1 MFFLSK
7 KDKVLFKQ
15 ILSKKPVIHFI
26 TNYVTAN
33 ACANITLA
41 VGGSPIMADEP
52 KEVEEIASISNALV
66 LNIGTINERTLKSM
80 LVAGTKAN
88 KLNIPVILDPCG
100 VGATTFR
107 NEAIKTILSK
117 VKISVL
123 KGNYGEIATIYK
135 LMKIEKNNKTK
146 KNKSKGVDNNFNGE
160 FLDIIK
166 QSKLLSTHLNCIVCA
181 TGKIDIT
188 TDGKNALQCK
198 YGNKI
203 MSRITGC
210 GCMLNGIVACCC
222 AIDKNYLNATH
233 NACCLFGGNYKRF
246 LASYLKTA
254 K

>member
-7 KDKVLFKQ
+7 KDKVLLKQ
-15 ILSKKPVIHFI
+15 ISSKKPVIHFI

-41 VGGSPIMADEP
+41 IGGSPIMADEI
-52 KEVEEIASISNALV
+52 KEVEEIVAISNALV

-80 LVAGTKAN
+80 LIAGTKAN

-117 VKISVL
+117 IKISVL

-135 LMKIEKNNKTK
+135 LINIEKNK
-146 KNKSKGVDNNFNGE
+146 KQNTTKSKGVDNNFNGE
-160 FLDIIK
+160 LLEIIK
-166 QSKLLSTHLNCIVCA
+166 QSKWLSKKLHCTICA

-188 TDGKNALQCK
+188 TNGINVLQCK

-210 GCMLNGIVACCC
+210 GCMLNGVVACCC

-233 NACCLFGGNYKRF
+233 NACCLFGRNYKKL
-246 LASYLKTA
+246 LASFLKTA